1 MGAGEGRARQSARNR
16 ERDPRAI
23 GGYRVPA
30 FLICRGLPVSPE
42 SARGWPAFL
51 VARRPH
57 YTHTRERS
65 DSRSAG
71 RGRSEDHHA
80 GTVDPGPRGGVRGR
94 GRPRRN
100 GPHLHGG
107 GGGAAVAATAGP
119 LPAGGDGGVERR
131 REPRG

>member
-1 MGAGEGRARQSARNR
+1 MS
-16 ERDPRAI
+16 
-23 GGYRVPA
+23 
-30 FLICRGLPVSPE
+30 
-42 SARGWPAFL
+42 WPAAIAGVGPWL
-51 VARRPH
+51 AGIPGRRRPH

-71 RGRSEDHHA
+71 RGRSEDYHA

-107 GGGAAVAATAGP
+107 GRGAAVAATVGP
-119 LPAGGDGGVERR
+119 PLGGGDGGVERR
-131 REPRG
+131 RDPRGCRSG